1 MEEEKG
7 TNEKYQ
13 NGDNNNKSN
22 STNTPPPSRYVMETG
37 GHDYAN

>member
-22 STNTPPPSRYVMETG
+22 STNTPPSRYVMETG